1 MNEKLNREFKMN
13 IKKLEMNREFYKGN
27 TIEEREVLEFKNRI
41 GKNYN
46 ERRILTSPYADALD
60 IIISGKDFVK
70 KQQEIITFSQNFCRD
85 YNFAN
90 DENKYWLYRNSTDVK
105 LMPVFLVKLANAYF
119 QDRDTTRNWI

>member
-1 MNEKLNREFKMN
+1 
-13 IKKLEMNREFYKGN
+13 MNREFYKGN

-90 DENKYWLYRNSTDVK
+90 DENNPRK
-105 LMPVFLVKLANAYF
+105 
-119 QDRDTTRNWI
+119 